1 MNGMSQE
8 DEDIAAENNLEL
20 FQNQPN
26 PFKNET
32 LISFYLPK
40 VINVTI
46 VIYDISGMELTKYS
60 MIIQKV
66 LMV

>member
-8 DEDIAAENNLEL
+8 DEDIAAEKNLEL